1 MDYKNIKDSK
11 DSKEKWI
18 IRYHPSHK
26 RWGEDQ
32 SITLKKIIDV
42 AFNNSTLPSNIIV
55 DEGTYSNLYLIKNS
69 KKL

>member
-1 MDYKNIKDSK
+1 M
-11 DSKEKWI
+11 
-18 IRYHPSHK
+18 
-26 RWGEDQ
+26 GEDQ

-42 AFNNSTLPSNIIV
+42 VFNNSTLPSNIIV